1 LISFKLAQLNLGT
14 KPLGLEVGK
23 ILGNDLLVTMVSPHW
38 NLSVPVRYIA
48 VPSFGWLQR
57 LSEQY
62 GYSRVFLVSLVD
74 ALSVVVPLL
83 VKTDAVVAW
92 FLMFFWRFS

>member
-1 LISFKLAQLNLGT
+1 
-14 KPLGLEVGK
+14 VGK
-23 ILGNDLLVTMVSPHW
+23 ILENDLMVSMVSPHW

-57 LSEQY
+57 LSVRY
-62 GYSRVFLVSLVD
+62 GYFGVFLVSLVG

-92 FLMFFWRFS
+92 FLLFFWRFS